1 LSKIDELTPIGSS
14 YTGTAKLN
22 AHLGKIEAA
31 LQNTLSLDGS
41 SPNEMQANLDMNSNQ
56 VINLAEPTLAHS
68 ATTKEYV
75 DRLVLG
81 YANSIVGPVVIASTA
96 VGTTLTGSTTETVLG
111 TVTIPAGAMGAN
123 GWIRV
128 TTLWNYT
135 SSANTKTLRIRFGG
149 LTGTVYQNLTP
160 TTTLS
165 AMTQRLIMNRNSLSS
180 QIGPAIASQ
189 NSFGQQAATLPTS
202 TLNTGVAQDLVI
214 TGQLASA
221 AETITLEGYIVELYY
236 KA

>member
-1 LSKIDELTPIGSS
+1 MSKIDELTPIGSS

-81 YANSIVGPVVIASTA
+81 YANSIVGPVVIASSALATS
-96 VGTTLTGSTTETVLG
+96 VTGTTTETVLG
-111 TVTIPAGAMGAN
+111 TITIPAGAMGAN
-123 GWIRV
+123 GWIRA
-128 TTLWNYT
+128 TALWSFT
-135 SSANTKTLRIRFGG
+135 SSANNKSLRIRLGG
-149 LTGTVYQNLTP
+149 ASGTVYQNITA
-160 TTTLS
+160 TATLS
-165 AMTQRLIMNRNSLSS
+165 SMTQRLIMNRNSLSS
-180 QIGPAIASQ
+180 QVGAAIASA
-189 NSFGQQAATLPTS
+189 NSFGLQSGTLPTS
-202 TLNTGVAQDLVI
+202 TINTGVAQDLVF
-214 TGQLASA
+214 TGQLTNTS
-221 AETITLEGYIVELYY
+221 EFITLEGYTIELYY